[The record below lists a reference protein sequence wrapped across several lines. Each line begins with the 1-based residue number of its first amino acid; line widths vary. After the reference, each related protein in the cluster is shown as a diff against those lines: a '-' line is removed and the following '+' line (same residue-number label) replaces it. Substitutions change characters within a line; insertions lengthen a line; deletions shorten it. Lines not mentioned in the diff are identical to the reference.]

1 MQYIWQY
8 LGAFLKN
15 SCVIHPAAI
24 FFVSG
29 IVQRQFFTL
38 VRDLILVP

>member
-8 LGAFLKN
+8 LGAFLK
-15 SCVIHPAAI
+15 IPALSI
-24 FFVSG
+24 PQLFFISR
-29 IVQRQFFTL
+29 IAQRQFFTL